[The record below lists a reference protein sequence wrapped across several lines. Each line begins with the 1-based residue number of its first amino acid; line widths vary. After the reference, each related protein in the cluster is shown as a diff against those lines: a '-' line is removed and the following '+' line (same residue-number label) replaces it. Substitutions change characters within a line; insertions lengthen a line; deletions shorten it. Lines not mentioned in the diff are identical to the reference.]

1 MFSIDLFRAQH
12 NRRLPFWPAVVFLP
26 ARATSSGA
34 CCSRFYIC
42 SLISRRITLSLGFC
56 GLVRLRRG
64 CRIFL
69 GAVGTRRW
77 TFWLLKSCAW
87 ISCSLFLRNN
97 RFCCP
102 ALPNAFSFSQVRPEL
117 VFLPGDSDTDFTF
130 ELRNQL
136 VLADR
141 VASINCFI
149 IYSHYPATLWE
160 FRSPS
165 MCSS

>member
-12 NRRLPFWPAVVFLP
+12 NRHLPFWPAEVFLR
-26 ARATSSGA
+26 ATATSSGA

-42 SLISRRITLSLGFC
+42 SLIRRRITLSPGFYW
-56 GLVRLRRG
+56 LARLRHG

-69 GAVGTRRW
+69 GAAGTRRW

-97 RFCCP
+97 RFGCP
-102 ALPNAFSFSQVRPEL
+102 VLPNAFSFWPVRPKL
-117 VFLPGDSDTDFTF
+117 VLLSGDSDTDFAF
-130 ELRNQL
+130 ELRSQL
-136 VLADR
+136 ALADH

-149 IYSHYPATLWE
+149 IYSHYPAKLWE